1 MIKELLE
8 TRIRPTV
15 QQDGGD
21 IIYAVRKPRATV
33 TFSKLGSLSSFVL
46 EAYREDQRFGSIL

>member
-8 TRIRPTV
+8 TRIRPSV

-21 IIYAVRKPRATV
+21 IIYAVCELRAPAMFTASFLASL
-33 TFSKLGSLSSFVL
+33 FS
-46 EAYREDQRFGSIL
+46 EIAFGQS